1 MTGIP
6 GAENR
11 WATYMWSDLENYRQ
25 RYPQSDATVIISRTE
40 EEARALVPLWEKAWK
55 IKPWPEEGLIR
66 SSVRCPFKGGV
77 IALNDYQ
84 PNHFS
89 EKDARILERFAEAFS
104 LGYTRYLDFLSLERR
119 NRELQIDRSVGKIQ
133 NAVQS
138 MKSSSDSRAG
148 HDIAGARARGAR
160 P

>member
-1 MTGIP
+1 M
-6 GAENR
+6 
-11 WATYMWSDLENYRQ
+11 
-25 RYPQSDATVIISRTE
+25 QSLSTTSR
-40 EEARALVPLWEKAWK
+40 
-55 IKPWPEEGLIR
+55 
-66 SSVRCPFKGGV
+66 
-77 IALNDYQ
+77 

-138 MKSSSDSRAG
+138 MKSSSDLVPVTILLGRELEELGLEYLSCSINIIDERLNKVTAFLHG
-148 HDIAGARARGAR
+148 PAAIADSWA
-160 P
+160 